1 MKKNE
6 LKVSVIIENG
16 MVRKEMVEI
25 FYSEDYDLLNNFDG
39 NRLGS
44 DEQKES
50 GNYSANEIK
59 AFDNRVNKL
68 VASMQKRIADGKE
81 GFDKNFPIL
90 VAVIDGK
97 KVNIDGQGRKAACKR
112 LGIGFWYRILDQKF
126 DTMKDLINYT
136 ISINTT
142 ASSWKITD
150 KYKAWAIA
158 NDRKDL
164 LEIMLDCTKKFD
176 IAENLTLMVLFK
188 NQNVCKKNNFNID
201 NIKIKTYTEQAK
213 IDLYEILNFRQ
224 ELINAIKG
232 LRDSEGHKVAIKKEE
247 CLHAIVNFY
256 CQNSKLNRTIAVKY
270 VAEYYQK
277 SDMKIFTAN
286 TTLFEKFLNRCA
298 LNHDEKI

>member
-6 LKVSVIIENG
+6 IKASVIIENG

-59 AFDNRVNKL
+59 AFDSRVNKL

-97 KVNIDGQGRKAACKR
+97 KVNIDGQGRKTACKR

-126 DTMKDLINYT
+126 DSMKELINYT

-158 NDRKDL
+158 NGRNDL
-164 LEIMLDCTKKFD
+164 LEIMLDCTKTFNVP
-176 IAENLTLMVLFK
+176 ENLTLMVLFK
-188 NQNVCKKNNFNID
+188 KQNVCKKHNFNID

-213 IDLYEILNFRQ
+213 KDLYGILTFRQ
-224 ELINAIKG
+224 QLIEAIKG
-232 LRDSEGHKVAIKKEE
+232 LRDENGYKVAIKSEK
-247 CLHAIVNFY
+247 CLHSIVNFY
-256 CQNSKLNRTIAVKY
+256 CQNSSLDREYAVKY
-270 VAEYYQK
+270 IAEYYQK
-277 SDMKIFTAN
+277 SNMKIFIASTI
-286 TTLFEKFLNRCA
+286 LFEKFLNRCA